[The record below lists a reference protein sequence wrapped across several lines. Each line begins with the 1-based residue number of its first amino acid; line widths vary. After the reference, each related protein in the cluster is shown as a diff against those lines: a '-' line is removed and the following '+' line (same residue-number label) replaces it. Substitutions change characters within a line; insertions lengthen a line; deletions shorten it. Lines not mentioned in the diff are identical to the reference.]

1 MSIGEPVLVNNNSF
15 DNITKILKEYKTL
28 HNIGNSREWVFLGK
42 ATYIYLLTHFGSMFS
57 FY

>member
-1 MSIGEPVLVNNNSF
+1 MSIGEPVLVNPNSF

-57 FY
+57 FS